1 MDFLKLE
8 PDRSGYQYILVI
20 TDHFSRYAQAVPTR
34 DKSSRTVARVLW
46 EQYFLHY
53 GIPKRLHSDQGREFD
68 NNLIKGLASLLG
80 VSKSRTTPYHPQGDP
95 QPDRFNRTLLNM
107 LGTLPVDKKHT
118 WSKFVAPLVHAYNST
133 RNDSTGFSPYH
144 IMFGREARLPID
156 VCFGTAPN
164 GVSHKECSEYV
175 KNLRR
180 SLENAYQRA
189 SDEAAKS
196 AAANKQRHDMKVRV
210 VSCTLVIGCSSGMLA
225 SKASIRLQTNGIKK
239 FTLLSGGLMIIFLCT
254 GSSQSLSLITSEPSI
269 GI

>member
-1 MDFLKLE
+1 M
-8 PDRSGYQYILVI
+8 G
-20 TDHFSRYAQAVPTR
+20 
-34 DKSSRTVARVLW
+34 VL
-46 EQYFLHY
+46 
-53 GIPKRLHSDQGREFD
+53 I
-68 NNLIKGLASLLG
+68 A
-80 VSKSRTTPYHPQGDP
+80 PY
-95 QPDRFNRTLLNM
+95 LLNM

-196 AAANKQRHDMKVRV
+196 AAANKQRYDMKVRG
-210 VSCTLVIGCSSGMLA
+210 SELHIGMVIGCSSGMLA
-225 SKASIRLQTNGIKK
+225 SKAHIRLQTNGIKK
-239 FTLLSGGLMIIFLCT
+239 FTLMSGGLMIIFLCT
-254 GSSQSLSLITSEPSI
+254 GSSLSLSLITSEPSI